1 MENRRVFLKE
11 LATVSALATAC
22 SQESAG
28 PAVRSRSI
36 PRDRLAARRRNR
48 RLVWNNDGSDIQST
62 ARGRGTFPAPVRSV
76 DQYLSYTMKYLEGT
90 QVNSIFYNGHTN
102 EPDWEFPTEKIAVLA
117 PNPVKHVVDF
127 ARRNGMEFFYS
138 IRMNDTHAAY
148 FPPNRGYW
156 VPFRL
161 QHPELLLGYISQE
174 HWEKK
179 YLPWVMKFIRLEEQR
194 AQQGKTPSNVLPSE
208 SELRRQVVAENPLKD
223 VLDRRGLAS
232 RDLWSWPA
240 YNYALE
246 GTRAHFLEVVE
257 GICQRYDV
265 DGVELDWIRMPMF
278 FKLGEQ
284 RRNIPIMNDFVHQ
297 VRRRLDHFAQQKG
310 RPILLAVRVPDS
322 MELCLAVGLDP
333 ETWTEQGW
341 VDLLM
346 AGSGL
351 MPFSIPMKEWVELGQ
366 RHEVPVYGCLDRIH
380 PLFRTGR
387 PKFDVRDPAITNDDP
402 SNYDAV
408 RAAAHR
414 FWQEGVDGIYLYDW
428 HTHHGPTD
436 PEDFGTVPRLAEPAE
451 LAHGNKLY
459 QVDPDFPV
467 RPGQGALA
475 DACYPAQIPRALTT
489 VSGVAGVEFTLNVSD
504 APNSIDQ
511 AILLIQWKGD
521 VDQRRVR
528 WTLNGTAVSEASSEH
543 GREWMDLQ
551 SGFPPGVER
560 SGRSQES
567 WIGLQLPGNLIRK
580 GPNSLELSVEP
591 AQQGDPSVP
600 VELLQVR
607 LSTSRA

>member
-11 LATVSALATAC
+11 MAAVAALASAC

-28 PAVRSRSI
+28 PAVRSGSI
-36 PRDRLAARRRNR
+36 PRDRFEARRRKR

-62 ARGRGTFPAPVRSV
+62 ARGRGTFPAPVQSV

-127 ARRNGMEFFYS
+127 AGRNGMEFFYS

-174 HWEKK
+174 HWENHC
-179 YLPWVMKFIRLEEQR
+179 LPWITKFIRLEEQR
-194 AQQGKTPSNVLPSE
+194 AQQGETPSNVLPSE
-208 SELRRQVVAENPLKD
+208 SELRRRVIEENPLKD
-223 VLDRRGLAS
+223 VLDRRGMAS

-240 YNYALE
+240 YDYALA

-257 GICQRYDV
+257 GACQRYDV
-265 DGVELDWIRMPMF
+265 DGIELDWIRMPMF
-278 FKLGEQ
+278 FKLGQE

-297 VRRRLDHFAQQKG
+297 VRQRLDHYAQQKG

-322 MELCLAVGLDP
+322 LEQCLSVGLDP
-333 ETWTEQGW
+333 ETWTQEGW
-341 VDLLM
+341 IDLLM

-351 MPFSIPMKEWVELGQ
+351 MPFSIPMADWVELGQ

-380 PLFRTGR
+380 PLFGTGR
-387 PKFDVRDPAITNDDP
+387 PKFDVRDPVILKDDP

-408 RAAAHR
+408 RAAAYR

-436 PEDFGTVPRLAEPAE
+436 AEDFGSVPRLAEPGD
-451 LAHGNKLY
+451 LAPGNKLY

-489 VSGVAGVEFTLNVSD
+489 VTGTATVRFTLNVLD
-504 APNSIDQ
+504 DPNSIKR
-511 AILLIQWKGD
+511 AVLLTQWKGD
-521 VDQRRVR
+521 VDQERVS
-528 WTLNGTAVSEASSEH
+528 WAFNDTSVSGPSS
-543 GREWMDLQ
+543 GSGQEWMDLKT
-551 SGFPPGVER
+551 GFPSGVVSRVSEE
-560 SGRSQES
+560 G
-567 WIGLQLPGNLIRK
+567 WIGIELPGKLIRK
-580 GPNSLELSVEP
+580 GPNTLELSVQP
-591 AQQGDPSVP
+591 PQQGDPSVP

-607 LSTSRA
+607 LSTSKA

>member
-1 MENRRVFLKE
+1 MENRRTFLKE
-11 LATVSALATAC
+11 VATVAALATGC
-22 SQESAG
+22 NQESAG
-28 PAVRSRSI
+28 SAGRSRSI
-36 PRDRLAARRRNR
+36 PRDRLAARRRKR

-102 EPDWEFPTEKIAVLA
+102 EPDWEFPTGRIAVLA
-117 PNPVKHVVDF
+117 PNPVRHVVDF

-161 QHPELLLGYISQE
+161 QNPELLLGYISRE
-174 HWEKK
+174 HWEQK
-179 YLPWVMKFIRLEEQR
+179 YLPWAMKFIRLEEQR
-194 AQQGKTPSNVLPSE
+194 AQQGETPSNVLPSE
-208 SELRRQVVAENPLKD
+208 SELRRQVIEENPLKD

-246 GTRAHFLEVVE
+246 GTRARYLEVVE

-265 DGVELDWIRMPMF
+265 DGIELDWIRMPMF

-284 RRNIPIMNDFVHQ
+284 RRNIPIMNDFVHR
-297 VRRRLDHFAQQKG
+297 VRQRLDHYAQQKG

-322 MELCLAVGLDP
+322 LELCLAVGLDP
-333 ETWTEQGW
+333 KTWTEQGW

-351 MPFSIPMKEWVELGQ
+351 MPFSIPLNEWVELGH
-366 RHEVPVYGCLDRIH
+366 RHDVPVYGCLDRIH

-387 PKFDVRDPAITNDDP
+387 PKFDVRDPAIVNDDP

-408 RAAAHR
+408 RAAAYR
-414 FWQEGVDGIYLYDW
+414 FWHEGVDGIYLYDW

-436 PEDFGTVPRLAEPAE
+436 PEDFGTVPRLAESGE
-451 LAHGNKLY
+451 LARGNKLY

-475 DACYPAQIPRALTT
+475 DACYPAQIPRAITT
-489 VSGVAGVEFTLNVSD
+489 VSGAGSVECTLTVSD
-504 APNSIDQ
+504 APDSIKR
-511 AILLIQWKGD
+511 AMLLTQWKGD
-521 VDQRRVR
+521 VDQRRVS
-528 WTLNGTAVSEASSEH
+528 WTLNDAPVSRTSSEH
-543 GREWMDLQ
+543 GGEGVNFKN
-551 SGFPPGVER
+551 GFPSGVEF
-560 SGRSQES
+560 SGRNQEP
-567 WIGLQLPGNLIRK
+567 WTGLPVPPNLIRK
-580 GPNSLELSVEP
+580 GPNSLKLRVQP

-607 LSTSRA
+607 LSTSKA